1 MAYDPYAVAMMM
13 QYPHGYYNQQP
24 GLGRGYG
31 FNRPPYG
38 LPQGAGA
45 AVPLPTA
52 APSYSAGDYG
62 DSEDH
67 HGMNRGMGYHR
78 PFSPM
83 MMMKTFREDNP
94 YMFGGFPPQNALMYP
109 TEGAM
114 PMERGLGGPSQTTR
128 GGGRPVITGGA
139 GGAAER
145 YSPIGTYNALLNR
158 R

>member
-1 MAYDPYAVAMMM
+1 MAYDPYAIAMMM
-13 QYPHGYYNQQP
+13 QYPQGYYNQQP
-24 GLGRGYG
+24 GLGGYYNRGFG
-31 FNRPPYG
+31 RSPYG
-38 LPQGAGA
+38 MPQGTGA
-45 AVPLPTA
+45 AVPLPAA

-62 DSEDH
+62 DGEDH
-67 HGMNRGMGYHR
+67 HGMGMGQRR

-83 MMMKTFREDNP
+83 MLMKTFREDNP

-114 PMERGLGGPSQTTR
+114 PMERGLGGSSQTTR
-128 GGGRPVITGGA
+128 SGSRPVTTGGA
-139 GGAAER
+139 GGTAER